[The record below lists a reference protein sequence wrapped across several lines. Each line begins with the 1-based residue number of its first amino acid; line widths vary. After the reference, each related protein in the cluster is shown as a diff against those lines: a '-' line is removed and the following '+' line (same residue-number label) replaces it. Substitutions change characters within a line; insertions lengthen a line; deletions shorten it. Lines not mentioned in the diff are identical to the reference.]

1 MAHLLSR
8 FTITEDGENYLLT
21 IEDDGGE
28 TLELTAT
35 YEQLDVIAEALIE
48 HLDADEDELEV
59 DDEEEMEGVD
69 KKSA

>member
-1 MAHLLSR
+1 MAHMLSR
-8 FTITEDGENYLLT
+8 FTITEDGENYMLT

-59 DDEEEMEGVD
+59 DEEDGVEALD
-69 KKSA
+69 KRSA

>member
-1 MAHLLSR
+1 MSRSLSR
-8 FTITEDGENYLLT
+8 FTITEDGEDYLLT

-35 YEQLDVIAEALIE
+35 YDQLDVIAEALIE

-59 DDEEEMEGVD
+59 DDEDE
-69 KKSA
+69 SADEKPVR

>member
-1 MAHLLSR
+1 MAQMLSR

-59 DDEEEMEGVD
+59 DEDEDEEET

>member
-1 MAHLLSR
+1 MARMLSR
-8 FTITEDGENYLLT
+8 FTIAEDGENYLLT

-28 TLELTAT
+28 TLELNAT

-59 DDEEEMEGVD
+59 DDEEVEELG
-69 KKSA
+69 KK

>member
-1 MAHLLSR
+1 MAQMLTR

-28 TLELTAT
+28 TLELSAT

-59 DDEEEMEGVD
+59 DDDEELEGVD